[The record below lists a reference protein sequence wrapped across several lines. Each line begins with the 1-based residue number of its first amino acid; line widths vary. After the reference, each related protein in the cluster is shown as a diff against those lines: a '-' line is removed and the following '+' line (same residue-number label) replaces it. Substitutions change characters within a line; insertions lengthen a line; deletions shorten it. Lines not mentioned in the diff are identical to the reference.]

1 MQILNTRQK
10 QIVIKLVVDENGIKE
25 TWKRHRER
33 LMNEE
38 NEWDHE
44 CFAIWSKGWQFLS
57 V

>member
-44 CFAIWSKGWQFLS
+44 CFAI
-57 V
+57 